1 MPFPSHPFKICSQC
15 QTPAEP
21 DAPLCEQCG
30 RVFSAQSS
38 AALAPPPPLYGSS
51 DAPRKSS
58 ARRAMI
64 VTGVAGVAI
73 LSYMGYHSQM
83 DAPDHMETTFVPAQH
98 KVMAVQH
105 SAALAPHTSATHTSA
120 KRSAPKDMAPNP
132 QFHH

>member
-38 AALAPPPPLYGSS
+38 AALSPPPPLYELS

-64 VTGVAGVAI
+64 AVGVALVAI
-73 LSYMGYHSQM
+73 LFYVGYRSQR
-83 DAPDHMETTFVPAQH
+83 DAPDHMEAVYVPAQH
-98 KVMAVQH
+98 KVTAVQH
-105 SAALAPHTSATHTSA
+105 SATALPHASA